1 MSWFTRVKKPL
12 ESISF
17 RKRIPEG
24 VWKKCDGCK
33 EIIYSD
39 ELDKNLS
46 VCPKCGHHH
55 RISAVERAK
64 MLLDEGSF
72 EEKDMELIPND
83 PLKFKDSKR
92 YRDRITMAQR
102 QSGNSESVV
111 CGSGLLEN
119 RPVEAAFLDF
129 GFMGGSMGSVAGEK
143 ITRTIE
149 RAIDHKRPLIVVS
162 CSGGARMQEG
172 AYSLMQMAK
181 TSSALGLLSEA
192 KAPYL
197 SILADPVS
205 GGVTAS
211 FAMLGDIIISEPG
224 ALICFAGPRVI
235 EQTIGETLPEGF
247 QRAEFLLSHGFVD
260 MVVDRNDLKSTV
272 ATLLDHLCGEIACP
286 LPEPEPEEE
295 EEQEQE
301 KEEEEEK
308 VSEGEN
314 K

>member
-1 MSWFTRVKKPL
+1 MSWFTKVKKPL

-24 VWKKCDGCK
+24 VWKKCEGCK

-39 ELDKNLS
+39 ELDHNLG

-55 RISAVERAK
+55 RISVAQRVK
-64 MLLDEGSF
+64 MFLDEGSF
-72 EEKDMELIPND
+72 EEKDMDLAPND
-83 PLKFKDSKR
+83 PLKFRDSKK
-92 YRDRITMAQR
+92 YRDRISAAQKK
-102 QSGNSESVV
+102 SGNVESVV
-111 CGSGLLEN
+111 SGSGLLQN

-129 GFMGGSMGSVAGEK
+129 DFMGGSMGSVAGEK

-149 RAIDHKRPLIVVS
+149 RAVESKRPLVIVS

-172 AYSLMQMAK
+172 PYSLMQMAK

-192 KAPYL
+192 HLPYI

-247 QRAEFLLSHGFVD
+247 QRAEFLLARGFVD
-260 MVVDRNDLKSTV
+260 MVVNRNDLKRTV
-272 ATLLDHLCGEIACP
+272 AQLFDYLCGEIACP
-286 LPEPEPEEE
+286 LPEPE
-295 EEQEQE
+295 QEDE
-301 KEEEEEK
+301 KEKEEEK
-308 VSEGEN
+308 VSEGED
-314 K
+314 